1 MIIEH
6 EKILELPVLDLHLSG
21 AIGRVVEEII
31 DPNDL
36 KILGYRVEG
45 PRIEKRK
52 AILLADDIRETS
64 AAGVVIDSMDVLV
77 EEGEAERVDEI
88 VDLGFEL
95 VGHKVVT
102 KKGSRLGKVSD
113 FTIDT
118 EAFQIWQLIVKR
130 PPLKAFLDE
139 ELVIGRGEIVEV
151 DDEKVVV
158 RHEEAKIKEQNFKQE
173 VAANFVNP
181 FRERRLAEEFREKG

>member
-1 MIIEH
+1 MIVEH
-6 EKILELPVLDLHLSG
+6 ERVLELPVLDLHLSG
-21 AIGRVVEEII
+21 AIGRITEEII

-45 PRIEKRK
+45 PQIRG
-52 AILLADDIRETS
+52 AILLTNDIRETS
-64 AAGVVIDSMDVLV
+64 AAGVVIDSTDVLV
-77 EEGEAERVDEI
+77 AEGEVERVDEV
-88 VDLGFEL
+88 VDLGFSL

-118 EAFQIWQLIVKR
+118 ETFRIWQLVVKR

-139 ELVIGRGEIVEV
+139 ELVIGRKEIIEV
-151 DDEKVVV
+151 DDERVVV
-158 RHEEAKIKEQNFKQE
+158 RSEEAKIREHNFKQE

-181 FRERRLAEEFREKG
+181 FRERRLAEEAKG